1 MGLLLRVRYAC
12 KVMAGQKIK
21 KNKLHIYVSGLVNMV
36 DKIIYIEKIVN
47 NDRQQVTKEKTQ

>member
-1 MGLLLRVRYAC
+1 
-12 KVMAGQKIK
+12 MAGQKIK